1 MPKHIVYLITG
12 AIGAG
17 KTTFSRHLLP
27 LLDNVE
33 YIGADYYFYP
43 FFWTSK
49 KEEYLCYEDS
59 KVYTKYKID
68 HAMEQG
74 RSFALEK
81 TFSSDSDFSLLDLFI
96 QKDYQIITFYLS
108 VDCLDRLISRSN
120 NRGKDGWYYV
130 PEEKVAR
137 HWRASKGAFETL
149 RMKSHYFYAI
159 DTSDGY
165 KLALCE
171 ENKKQLYIN
180 PDCSWLPL
188 VSPDHTTVQTNCAPE
203 CSPFFHSLRQLLCNI
218 RNPECQTI
226 INSMKIL
233 TDYSILEDD
242 DWSEIDRIKSNNSLD
257 KT

>member
-43 FFWTSK
+43 FFWTSEK
-49 KEEYLCYEDS
+49 KEYQCYEDS
-59 KVYTKYKID
+59 KEYTKYKID
-68 HAMEQG
+68 RALDQG

-81 TFSSDSDFSLLDLFI
+81 TFFSGEDLSLLDLFV
-96 QKDYQIITFYLS
+96 QKDYKIITFFLS
-108 VDCLDRLISRSN
+108 VDSLERLVSRAT
-120 NRGKDGWYYV
+120 NRSKDGWYCV

-137 HWRASKGAFETL
+137 YWKASKESFDKI

-171 ENKKQLYIN
+171 ENQKRLYVN
-180 PDCSWLPL
+180 HDCSWLSL
-188 VSPDHTTVQTNCAPE
+188 AIHDHATCRIDTATE

-226 INSMKIL
+226 INSMSIL

-242 DWSEIDRIKSNNSLD
+242 DRAEIVRIKTDVVLD
-257 KT
+257 EV